1 MNYAELFITAVLAL
15 KANLMRTGLTMLGII
30 IGIASVILIVA
41 LAQGATSSITS
52 SVSALGSNLITIS
65 PGTGQ
70 RGPVQSGNV
79 TTLTAED
86 AEALKNLSNVAVVSG
101 IIQKNYQI
109 IGNGQNKNSTVYG
122 VSPEYPIAQ
131 SITIDQG
138 SFFEEEDNQGV
149 GQVAVLGPNVVTE
162 LFGED
167 SNAAAI
173 NQRITIDGKVFQ
185 VIGVTQ
191 AKGSS
196 GFSNPD
202 DAVYIPVS
210 TMMKI
215 LSGQNYF
222 NSIQVETDDS
232 TKVDAVSTEIKRV
245 LIDRHQIAEGDT
257 ADFSVNT
264 SKDTQST
271 LSSITTTLTAMLASI
286 AGISLV
292 VGGIGI
298 MNIMMVTVTERTKE
312 IGLLK
317 AIGAERSDILVQF
330 LIESVV
336 LTVAGG
342 IIGILLGESL
352 AYVVAKF
359 ISIPYVFQ
367 INSILIAVGVS
378 TLIGIIFGLYP
389 AQKAAKLSPIDALR
403 YE

>member
-1 MNYAELFITAVLAL
+1 MNYLELFVTAVLAL
-15 KANLMRTGLTMLGII
+15 KSNLMRTGLTMLGII

-79 TTLTAED
+79 TTLTSED
-86 AEALKNLSNVAVVSG
+86 ADALKGLANVAVVSG

-109 IGNGQNKNSTVYG
+109 IGNGENKNSTVYG
-122 VSPEYPIAQ
+122 VSAEYPTAQ

-138 SFFEEEDNQGV
+138 SFFGDEDNQGV
-149 GQVAVLGPNVVTE
+149 AQVAVLGPNVVTD

-167 SNAAAI
+167 ANAAAI
-173 NQRITIDGKVFQ
+173 NQNITINGKVFQ
-185 VIGVTQ
+185 VMGVTK

-196 GFSNPD
+196 GFSSPD
-202 DAVYIPVS
+202 DAVYIPVN

-232 TKVDAVSTEIKRV
+232 TKVDAVSTEITSV
-245 LIDRHQIAEGDT
+245 LRDRHQIADGAT
-257 ADFSVNT
+257 ADFSIST

-271 LSSITTTLTAMLASI
+271 LSSITTTLTAMLAGI

-317 AIGAERSDILVQF
+317 AIGAEKADILIQF

-336 LTVAGG
+336 LTITGG
-342 IIGILLGESL
+342 VIGILLGESL
-352 AYVVAKF
+352 AFVIAKF

-367 INSILIAVGVS
+367 LSSILLAVGVS
-378 TLIGIIFGLYP
+378 TLIGIVFGLYP